1 MFLSANGFSPTSM
14 ILFCFSCSF
23 FGYFSFCERAAVPPA
38 KLDVFECKRLSA
50 YLDDFILLFV

>member
-1 MFLSANGFSPTSM
+1 LKQKTRRIPSRFLF
-14 ILFCFSCSF
+14 IYLCSF

-38 KLDVFECKRLSA
+38 KLDVFECKRLFA